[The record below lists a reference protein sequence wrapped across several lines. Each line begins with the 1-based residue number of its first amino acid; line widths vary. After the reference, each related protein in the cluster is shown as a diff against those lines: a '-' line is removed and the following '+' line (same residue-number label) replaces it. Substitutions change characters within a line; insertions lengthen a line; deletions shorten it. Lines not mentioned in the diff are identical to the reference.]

1 MCSRAT
7 PCRSRR
13 RSTPRTSTSSAAS
26 PRRRPRWCRT
36 CGPGSRASTTTTGCA
51 SKASASS
58 AASWTLSAAAPD
70 LHDRLAELEMEHATL
85 LSELRAFEADYL
97 RVVGVIA
104 VQAQELEARL
114 VALRGD
120 RVAAAAA
127 ARRSLPS
134 RGAQG
139 APAAAAG
146 RFRETTTA
154 LRTVPVGGPP
164 VTDDLKALF
173 RDA

>member
-51 SKASASS
+51 STVSASS

-70 LHDRLAELEMEHATL
+70 LHDRLAELEMEHTTL

-97 RVVGVIA
+97 RTVGVID
-104 VQAQELEARL
+104 VQVQELEARIL
-114 VALRGD
+114 ALSGD

-127 ARRSLPS
+127 ERRY
-134 RGAQG
+134 
-139 APAAAAG
+139 
-146 RFRETTTA
+146 RETTTA
-154 LRTVPVGGPP
+154 LRTIPAAGGPAP
-164 VTDDLKALF
+164 TDDLKSLF
-173 RDA
+173 RDAAKRMHPDFQHDE